1 MEDEHPETGHPGPM
15 SADENETQT
24 PPPGHRPAPG
34 VWPTLS
40 YRDADAAISY
50 LADVVGFVVSEVHRG
65 DPDRPVEHAEL
76 LWPFGGGIMLGTDQP
91 DGRWSGA
98 VGGPGTSTAY
108 LAAPVSVVADVA
120 GRVAGAGWTI
130 SQPLADT
137 GYGAVGFTFLDP
149 EGNAWNLGTYLGS
162 GF

>member
-1 MEDEHPETGHPGPM
+1 MSEEAKEAGGPV
-15 SADENETQT
+15 DDD
-24 PPPGHRPAPG
+24 GFRPAPG

-40 YRDADAAISY
+40 YRDAEAAISY
-50 LADVVGFVVSEVHRG
+50 LVDVVGFVVSVVERG
-65 DPDRPVEHAEL
+65 DKDRPVQHAEL
-76 LWPFGGGIMLGTDQP
+76 LWPYGGGIMLGTDQA
-91 DGRWSGA
+91 DGRWSGD

-108 LAAPVSVVADVA
+108 LAAPVATVADIA

-149 EGNAWNLGTYLGS
+149 EGNAWNLGTYVGA